1 MKPSDRE
8 LQSKVRAYFAASP
21 PEARRALNRLR
32 ELIRAAAPAATETW
46 SYSIPAFRLDG
57 KILVWYARW
66 KNHTSLYP
74 LIGKFRSAYAAE
86 LAKYETSKGTIRFP
100 LTKPLPAGLVK
111 RIVRARAA
119 EIRAKSKARP
129 ARSSKKKKTG
139 S

>member
-1 MKPSDRE
+1 MKPTDTE
-8 LQSKVRAYFAASP
+8 LNSKVRAYFAASP
-21 PEARRALNRLR
+21 PGARRALKRLR

-74 LIGKFRSAYAAE
+74 LIGKLRRANAAE

-100 LTKPLPAGLVK
+100 LEKPIPAGLVK
-111 RIVRARAA
+111 KIVKARAA
-119 EIRAKSKARP
+119 EIRAK
-129 ARSSKKKKTG
+129 KK
-139 S
+139 

>member
-1 MKPSDRE
+1 MKPSDSE
-8 LQSKVRAYFAASP
+8 LKLKVRAYFAASP
-21 PEARRALNRLR
+21 PEARRALKKLR

-74 LIGKFRSAYAAE
+74 LIGELRRANAAE

-100 LTKPLPAGLVK
+100 LDRPIPPGLVK
-111 RIVRARAA
+111 KIVRARAA
-119 EIRAKSKARP
+119 EIRAKSKKT
-129 ARSSKKKKTG
+129 RS
-139 S
+139 